1 MKRFVVLVLV
11 CSVLSVV
18 AFADKKPK
26 KSKINEQKVDTT
38 LVVKNQ
44 QKKDSVKLSVTDSL
58 QMCADSLLSQLKTE
72 KELVTPHLNAF
83 MSRLMDSDT
92 ISAHHDEFFVKFGA
106 KVIRDLKTLR
116 FKNDSI
122 HRQFVAYYE
131 SLDIMSK
138 IQETL
143 SNSYNVTNIELAEQQ
158 LITLG
163 KYKLNSNQRERVDVL
178 SKGVKYYKNRIAIR
192 RVGDIIDELYELKAD
207 SVRYNAD
214 SLTSDIRDSLF
225 SEIINHQGR
234 NHLIDYVPYAVS
246 LRQKIVDAFPYD
258 SEKHVLFE
266 KVQWDCIEVVR
277 KEIQSILEK

>member
-1 MKRFVVLVLV
+1 MKRLVFFVLV

-26 KSKINEQKVDTT
+26 KSKNKEQKADST
-38 LVVKNQ
+38 LVVTTH
-44 QKKDSVKLSVTDSL
+44 QKKDSVKLSVIDSL
-58 QMCADSLLSQLKTE
+58 QMCTDSLLRQLKTE
-72 KELVTPHLNAF
+72 KELVTPHLNGF
-83 MSRLMDSDT
+83 MIWLMDGDT
-92 ISAHHDEFFVKFGA
+92 IPAHHDELVKFGA
-106 KVIRDLKTLR
+106 KVIRDMKTLR
-116 FKNDSI
+116 FQNDSI

-131 SLDIMSK
+131 ALDIMSK

-143 SNSYNVTNIELAEQQ
+143 SNSYNVTKIELAEQQ
-158 LITLG
+158 LISLE
-163 KYKLNSNQRERVDVL
+163 KYKLNPYQRGRVEVL

-207 SVRYNAD
+207 SVRFNAD
-214 SLTSDIRDSLF
+214 SLTLDVRDSLF

-258 SEKHVLFE
+258 SKKHILLE
-266 KVQWDCIEVVR
+266 RVQWDCVEVVR

>member
-1 MKRFVVLVLV
+1 MKRLVGLVLV

-26 KSKINEQKVDTT
+26 KSKNKEQIADST
-38 LVVKNQ
+38 LVVTNH

-58 QMCADSLLSQLKTE
+58 QMCTDSLLRQLKTE
-72 KELVTPHLNAF
+72 KELVTPHLNTF
-83 MSRLMDSDT
+83 IMWLMDGDT
-92 ISAHHDEFFVKFGA
+92 IPAQHNELVMFGE
-106 KVIRDLKTLR
+106 KVISDMKTLR
-116 FKNDSI
+116 FQNDSI
-122 HRQFVAYYE
+122 RRQFIAYYE

-158 LITLG
+158 LISLG
-163 KYKLNSNQRERVDVL
+163 KYKLNSYQRERVGVL
-178 SKGVKYYKNRIAIR
+178 SKGVKYYKNKIAIR

-207 SVRYNAD
+207 SVRYNTD
-214 SLTSDIRDSLF
+214 SLSSDIRDSLF

-266 KVQWDCIEVVR
+266 KAQWDCIEVVR
-277 KEIQSILEK
+277 KEILSILEK